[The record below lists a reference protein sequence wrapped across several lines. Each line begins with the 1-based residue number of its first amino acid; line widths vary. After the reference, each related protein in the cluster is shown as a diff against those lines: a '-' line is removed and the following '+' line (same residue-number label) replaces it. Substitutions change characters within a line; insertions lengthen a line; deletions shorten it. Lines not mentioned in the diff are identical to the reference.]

1 MAKTDLKIL
10 KGMTMVRSGG
20 CTAHVNMHLKMLVWY
35 DNYIFIDEERQVQ
48 V

>member
-20 CTAHVNMHLKMLVWY
+20 CTAHVTYVYVVVNTKVKK
-35 DNYIFIDEERQVQ
+35 
-48 V
+48 